1 MGDLDVNC
9 EATAGQRFGLAIPVL
24 LILSLGVP
32 ALLGS
37 VVCYRRGQSP
47 TTKYQ
52 MSYLVANYARHAQ
65 YWEAVAMVRKGSL
78 AVLTALLEPVGVAMQ
93 VSVTLLIVV
102 LNLLAVTAL
111 APLRT

>member
-1 MGDLDVNC
+1 
-9 EATAGQRFGLAIPVL
+9 
-24 LILSLGVP
+24 
-32 ALLGS
+32 
-37 VVCYRRGQSP
+37 
-47 TTKYQ
+47 
-52 MSYLVANYARHAQ
+52 
-65 YWEAVAMVRKGSL
+65 MVRKGSL